1 MVSEDGHKVA
11 GIISERDIIQALA
24 KSGPDLLTSG
34 RRVAELMEHNVITC
48 TPDDTV
54 QQVMA
59 EMTRR
64 RVRHLP
70 VIEDGGLVGIISIGD
85 VVKSRLEEVE
95 LEANVP
101 ARHTRGATSRAW
113 PRSRT
118 PDERPTCSD
127 LLQQAGR
134 ATDRAPGSCSFYGHD
149 HATQWAELGD
159 AMVAQRCIAGA
170 PFRVDTARLPG
181 RSGPAK
187 GKAAVLGRAV

>member
-1 MVSEDGHKVA
+1 MKVRTILDTKGRHVVTIRPDASVSTAVHRLVLERIGALVVSEDGHKVA
-11 GIISERDIIQALA
+11 GIISERDIIQSLA
-24 KSGPDLLTSG
+24 KSGQDLLTSG

-95 LEANVP
+95 LEANVLRE
-101 ARHTRGATSRAW
+101 AYLVSH
-113 PRSRT
+113 
-118 PDERPTCSD
+118 
-127 LLQQAGR
+127 
-134 ATDRAPGSCSFYGHD
+134 
-149 HATQWAELGD
+149 
-159 AMVAQRCIAGA
+159 
-170 PFRVDTARLPG
+170 
-181 RSGPAK
+181 
-187 GKAAVLGRAV
+187 

>member
-1 MVSEDGHKVA
+1 MKVRTILDTKGRHVVTIRPDASVSTAVHRLVLERIGALVVSEDGHKVA
-11 GIISERDIIQALA
+11 GIISERDIIQSLA

-95 LEANVP
+95 LEANVLRE
-101 ARHTRGATSRAW
+101 AYLVSH
-113 PRSRT
+113 
-118 PDERPTCSD
+118 
-127 LLQQAGR
+127 
-134 ATDRAPGSCSFYGHD
+134 
-149 HATQWAELGD
+149 
-159 AMVAQRCIAGA
+159 
-170 PFRVDTARLPG
+170 
-181 RSGPAK
+181 
-187 GKAAVLGRAV
+187 

>member
-1 MVSEDGHKVA
+1 MKVRTILDTKGRHLVTIRPDASVSTAVHRLVLERIGALVVSEDGHKVA
-11 GIISERDIIQALA
+11 GIISERDIIQSLA

-95 LEANVP
+95 LEANVLRE
-101 ARHTRGATSRAW
+101 AYLVSH
-113 PRSRT
+113 
-118 PDERPTCSD
+118 
-127 LLQQAGR
+127 
-134 ATDRAPGSCSFYGHD
+134 
-149 HATQWAELGD
+149 
-159 AMVAQRCIAGA
+159 
-170 PFRVDTARLPG
+170 
-181 RSGPAK
+181 
-187 GKAAVLGRAV
+187 

>member
-1 MVSEDGHKVA
+1 MKVRTILDTKGRHVVTTRPDASVSTAVHRLVLERIGALVVSEDGHKVA

-70 VIEDGGLVGIISIGD
+70 VIDNGGLVGIISIGD
-85 VVKSRLEEVE
+85 VVKHRLGELEEE
-95 LEANVP
+95 
-101 ARHTRGATSRAW
+101 
-113 PRSRT
+113 
-118 PDERPTCSD
+118 
-127 LLQQAGR
+127 
-134 ATDRAPGSCSFYGHD
+134 
-149 HATQWAELGD
+149 
-159 AMVAQRCIAGA
+159 AGA
-170 PFRVDTARLPG
+170 MREYI
-181 RSGPAK
+181 SGS
-187 GKAAVLGRAV
+187 R

>member
-1 MVSEDGHKVA
+1 MKVRTILDTKGRRVVTIRPDASVSTAVHRLVLERIGALVVSEDGHKVA
-11 GIISERDIIQALA
+11 GIISERDIIQSLA

-95 LEANVP
+95 LEANVLRE
-101 ARHTRGATSRAW
+101 AYLVSH
-113 PRSRT
+113 
-118 PDERPTCSD
+118 
-127 LLQQAGR
+127 
-134 ATDRAPGSCSFYGHD
+134 
-149 HATQWAELGD
+149 
-159 AMVAQRCIAGA
+159 
-170 PFRVDTARLPG
+170 
-181 RSGPAK
+181 
-187 GKAAVLGRAV
+187 

>member
-1 MVSEDGHKVA
+1 MKVRTILDTKGRHVVTIRPDASVSTAVHRLVLERIGTLVVSEDGHKVA

-70 VIEDGGLVGIISIGD
+70 VIEGGGLVGIISIGD

-95 LEANVP
+95 LEANVLRE
-101 ARHTRGATSRAW
+101 AYLVSH
-113 PRSRT
+113 
-118 PDERPTCSD
+118 
-127 LLQQAGR
+127 
-134 ATDRAPGSCSFYGHD
+134 
-149 HATQWAELGD
+149 
-159 AMVAQRCIAGA
+159 
-170 PFRVDTARLPG
+170 
-181 RSGPAK
+181 
-187 GKAAVLGRAV
+187 

>member
-1 MVSEDGHKVA
+1 VHRLVLERIGALVVSEDGHKVA

-48 TPDDTV
+48 TSDDTV

-70 VIEDGGLVGIISIGD
+70 VIEGGGLVGIISIGD

-95 LEANVP
+95 LEANVLRE
-101 ARHTRGATSRAW
+101 AYLVSH
-113 PRSRT
+113 
-118 PDERPTCSD
+118 
-127 LLQQAGR
+127 
-134 ATDRAPGSCSFYGHD
+134 
-149 HATQWAELGD
+149 
-159 AMVAQRCIAGA
+159 
-170 PFRVDTARLPG
+170 
-181 RSGPAK
+181 
-187 GKAAVLGRAV
+187 

>member
-1 MVSEDGHKVA
+1 MKVRTILDTKGRHVVTIRPDASVSTAVHRLVLERIGALVVSEDGHKVA
-11 GIISERDIIQALA
+11 GIISERDIIQSLA

-70 VIEDGGLVGIISIGD
+70 VIEGGGLVGIISIGD

-95 LEANVP
+95 LEANVLRE
-101 ARHTRGATSRAW
+101 AYLVSH
-113 PRSRT
+113 
-118 PDERPTCSD
+118 
-127 LLQQAGR
+127 
-134 ATDRAPGSCSFYGHD
+134 
-149 HATQWAELGD
+149 
-159 AMVAQRCIAGA
+159 
-170 PFRVDTARLPG
+170 
-181 RSGPAK
+181 
-187 GKAAVLGRAV
+187 

>member
-1 MVSEDGHKVA
+1 MKVRTILDTKGRHVVTIRPDASVSTAVHRLVLERIGALVVSEDGHKVA
-11 GIISERDIIQALA
+11 GIISERDIIQSLA

-70 VIEDGGLVGIISIGD
+70 VIDDGGLVGIISIGD

-95 LEANVP
+95 LEANVLRE
-101 ARHTRGATSRAW
+101 AYLVSH
-113 PRSRT
+113 
-118 PDERPTCSD
+118 
-127 LLQQAGR
+127 
-134 ATDRAPGSCSFYGHD
+134 
-149 HATQWAELGD
+149 
-159 AMVAQRCIAGA
+159 
-170 PFRVDTARLPG
+170 
-181 RSGPAK
+181 
-187 GKAAVLGRAV
+187 